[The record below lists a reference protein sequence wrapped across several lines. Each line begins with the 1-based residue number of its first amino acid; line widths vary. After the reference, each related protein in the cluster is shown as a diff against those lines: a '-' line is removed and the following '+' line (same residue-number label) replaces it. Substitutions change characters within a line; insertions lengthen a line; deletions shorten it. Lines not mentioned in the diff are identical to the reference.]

1 MTTEQDI
8 RPFRIEIPQARIDRL
23 HARLADTLWPDE
35 LPGVGWDK
43 GMPVS
48 YLKPL
53 AEYWR
58 TGYDWRAAEARLN
71 ELPQFVTEIDG
82 EQVHFLHVRSPEP
95 DALPLVLSHGW
106 PATFVE
112 FLDVL
117 GPLSDPRAHG
127 GDPADAFHLVVPSL
141 PGFAFSGVGSKVGE
155 GSTEHYAQVV
165 AKLMAR
171 LGYDRYGAQGGDAGY
186 FVSTEL
192 GRIATD
198 HVVGIHVN
206 GPITIPSW
214 DAESWGG
221 EGGESSE
228 GGAQS
233 WGPAEGG
240 ESAAAGGAQSTSGA
254 EGGAESWSGT
264 EGVGSASGA
273 SGGVGTQS
281 RGAAAVGDQLPAD
294 GTRAGSA
301 GDAGGRG
308 SAQSG
313 GEGGDQSWGGDG
325 GAGRDVS
332 AESSGA
338 AESGDQSWGGAESG
352 GQSGYSPEDQ
362 AKLEKLTGEESF
374 TRFGYAMVQAGRP
387 QTLAIGMHDSPA
399 GMLAWIVDMFQ
410 RWTNPAIELPEDAVD
425 RDALLTNVSL
435 YWFTGTFASSIRL
448 YGEGEAW
455 GGAAKNSGVPTA
467 AAIFPGDLSIRKIAE
482 EQHNIVRWTEFD
494 RGGHFAAME
503 APDLLTE
510 DVRAFFRTLR

>member
-8 RPFRIEIPQARIDRL
+8 RPFRIEIPQEQIDRL

-58 TGYDWRAAEARLN
+58 TGYDWRAAEAKLN

-106 PATFVE
+106 PATFIE

-141 PGFAFSGVGSKVGE
+141 PGFAFSGVGSKIGQ

-221 EGGESSE
+221 ERADSWSAGGDATER
-228 GGAQS
+228 S
-233 WGPAEGG
+233 WGATEGG
-240 ESAAAGGAQSTSGA
+240 EQAQVSAGGVADD
-254 EGGAESWSGT
+254 
-264 EGVGSASGA
+264 
-273 SGGVGTQS
+273 
-281 RGAAAVGDQLPAD
+281 AAVW
-294 GTRAGSA
+294 SA
-301 GDAGGRG
+301 T
-308 SAQSG
+308 
-313 GEGGDQSWGGDG
+313 EGDG
-325 GAGRDVS
+325 GG
-332 AESSGA
+332 
-338 AESGDQSWGGAESG
+338 SWGG

-399 GMLAWIVDMFQ
+399 GMLSWIVDMFQ

-482 EQHNIVRWTEFD
+482 EQNNIVRWTEFD

-510 DVRAFFRTLR
+510 DVRAFFGTLR

>member
-8 RPFRIEIPQARIDRL
+8 RPFRIEIPQAQLDQL
-23 HARLADTLWPDE
+23 HTRLADTLWPEE

-58 TGYDWRAAEARLN
+58 TGYDWRAVEARLN

-82 EQVHFLHVRSPEP
+82 ERVHFLHVRSPEP
-95 DALPLVLSHGW
+95 DALPLVLNHGW
-106 PATFVE
+106 PGTFIE

-141 PGFAFSGVGSKVGE
+141 PGFAFSGVGPKVGQ

-165 AKLMAR
+165 AQLMAR
-171 LGYDRYGAQGGDAGY
+171 LGYDRYGAQGGDAGF
-186 FVSTEL
+186 FVATEL

-206 GPITIPSW
+206 GPITLPSW
-214 DAESWGG
+214 DAESWDGEAVDGGASWGG
-221 EGGESSE
+221 EAADGSGSGESSGAKG

-233 WGPAEGG
+233 WG
-240 ESAAAGGAQSTSGA
+240 AGGDQSSRGA
-254 EGGAESWSGT
+254 ERETSDGGADGD
-264 EGVGSASGA
+264 EGVHLRGA
-273 SGGVGTQS
+273 GGDQSSGGAKSEAGHGGAYGDGGAQS
-281 RGAAAVGDQLPAD
+281 RGAA
-294 GTRAGSA
+294 
-301 GDAGGRG
+301 
-308 SAQSG
+308 
-313 GEGGDQSWGGDG
+313 EGGDRSWDDAKSEGGGQSWGAGDG
-325 GAGRDVS
+325 
-332 AESSGA
+332 A
-338 AESGDQSWGGAESG
+338 AWGGGHSA
-352 GQSGYSPEDQ
+352 YSPEDQ
-362 AKLEKLTGEESF
+362 AKLAKLTGEESF
-374 TRFGYAMVQAGRP
+374 TRYGYAMVQAGRP

-399 GMLAWIVDMFQ
+399 GLLSWIVDMFQ

-435 YWFTGTFASSIRL
+435 YWFTKTFASSIRL

-467 AAIFPGDLSIRKIAE
+467 AAIFPGDLSIRPIAE
-482 EQHNIVRWTEFD
+482 EQHTIVRWTEFD

-503 APDLLTE
+503 APDLLTA
-510 DVRAFFRTLR
+510 DVRAFFRDVR

>member
-8 RPFRIEIPQARIDRL
+8 RPFRIEIPQAQIDRL

-58 TGYDWRAAEARLN
+58 TGYDWRAAEAKLN

-82 EQVHFLHVRSPEP
+82 QQVHFLHVRSPEP

-106 PATFVE
+106 PATFIE

-221 EGGESSE
+221 EGAESWGA
-228 GGAQS
+228 GGDATEQS
-233 WGPAEGG
+233 WGATEGG
-240 ESAAAGGAQSTSGA
+240 EQS
-254 EGGAESWSGT
+254 
-264 EGVGSASGA
+264 
-273 SGGVGTQS
+273 Q
-281 RGAAAVGDQLPAD
+281 
-294 GTRAGSA
+294 GSA
-301 GDAGGRG
+301 GGVADDAAVW
-308 SAQSG
+308 SAT
-313 GEGGDQSWGGDG
+313 EGGDG
-325 GAGRDVS
+325 GG
-332 AESSGA
+332 
-338 AESGDQSWGGAESG
+338 SWGG

-399 GMLAWIVDMFQ
+399 GMLSWIVDMFQ
-410 RWTNPAIELPEDAVD
+410 RWTNPSIELPEDAVD

-510 DVRAFFRTLR
+510 DIRAFFRTLR

>member
-58 TGYDWRAAEARLN
+58 TGYDWRAAEAKLN

-82 EQVHFLHVRSPEP
+82 EQVHFLHVRSSEP

-106 PATFVE
+106 PATFIE

-221 EGGESSE
+221 EGGESWDAAGDAS
-228 GGAQS
+228 APS
-233 WGPAEGG
+233 WGAAEGG
-240 ESAAAGGAQSTSGA
+240 DQPQGGAKGA
-254 EGGAESWSGT
+254 GSYVGARLSGT
-264 EGVGSASGA
+264 GVDASWGGEKGA
-273 SGGVGTQS
+273 SGDG
-281 RGAAAVGDQLPAD
+281 GADAISPGPAAVGDQLPGG
-294 GTRAGSA
+294 GTPAV
-301 GDAGGRG
+301 DAGGAVDGAGWG
-308 SAQSG
+308 SA
-313 GEGGDQSWGGDG
+313 EGGDQWDATSAGGGSWG
-325 GAGRDVS
+325 R
-332 AESSGA
+332 
-338 AESGDQSWGGAESG
+338 

-399 GMLAWIVDMFQ
+399 GMLSWIVDMFQ
-410 RWTNPAIELPEDAVD
+410 RWTNPSIELPEDAVD

-510 DVRAFFRTLR
+510 DIRAFFRTLR

>member
-8 RPFRIEIPQARIDRL
+8 RPFRIEIPQAQIDRL

-48 YLKPL
+48 YLKSL

-141 PGFAFSGVGSKVGE
+141 PGFAFSSVGPKVGE

-214 DAESWGG
+214 GADSWGG
-221 EGGESSE
+221 EDGESWGADGDQSWAGATSAGGDE
-228 GGAQS
+228 SSGAESGAQS
-233 WGPAEGG
+233 WE
-240 ESAAAGGAQSTSGA
+240 T
-254 EGGAESWSGT
+254 
-264 EGVGSASGA
+264 
-273 SGGVGTQS
+273 
-281 RGAAAVGDQLPAD
+281 
-294 GTRAGSA
+294 
-301 GDAGGRG
+301 
-308 SAQSG
+308 
-313 GEGGDQSWGGDG
+313 GEGGGQSPGGNSWGGG
-325 GAGRDVS
+325 S
-332 AESSGA
+332 
-338 AESGDQSWGGAESG
+338 
-352 GQSGYSPEDQ
+352 SGYSPEDQ

-399 GMLAWIVDMFQ
+399 GMLSWIVDMFQ

-455 GGAAKNSGVPTA
+455 GGGAKNSGVPTA

-482 EQHNIVRWTEFD
+482 EEHNLVRWTEFD